1 MPFWDF
7 EDVVE
12 NIVDEFFL
20 DKLRDD
26 GAYDYERLPENFVK
40 LALVSRKFLNPVRR
54 NLYRD
59 LRIEGTERFLLLTG
73 QLRFS
78 PHLAKF
84 VKSASLVSN
93 CLQSTTIDGGFS
105 DDSPG
110 WESWAVSVTALRWF
124 LDACPQLNTLDV
136 SGGDFLL
143 SLAAQDSKA
152 IKLTEVTLMGC
163 SRCNPQDPDSCM
175 ADLGRGW
182 LKNIVTFPQL
192 KELDISEIN
201 IGGPS
206 DATLGVKSGSSVCTG
221 LSISNMNRTTT
232 PSALKNLL
240 RSMPALKELVLDGLR
255 PMPKGELQQ
264 CLKVVAGTL
273 TLLTITDYHS
283 TEESP
288 QPWEN
293 DTVAVLRQLR
303 TLSLNGV
310 PVTPPFLEA
319 LPPRLEHLRLSRQA
333 LSSLP
338 VPVWAA
344 WLRREKFP
352 LRGVLKKLQLLGELK
367 GDTRKGGLKASDAQL
382 AELAQL
388 CGPLGIEWSYTRD
401 EYEGFF

>member
-1 MPFWDF
+1 MAVW
-7 EDVVE
+7 
-12 NIVDEFFL
+12 
-20 DKLRDD
+20 
-26 GAYDYERLPENFVK
+26 NFVK
-40 LALVSRKFLNPVRR
+40 LALVSRRFLNPVRR

-59 LRIEGTERFLLLTG
+59 LRVEGTERFLLLTAP
-73 QLRFS
+73 FS

-93 CLQSTTIDGGFS
+93 CLQSTTIVDGFS

-110 WESWAVSVTALRWF
+110 WESWA
-124 LDACPQLNTLDV
+124 DP
-136 SGGDFLL
+136 
-143 SLAAQDSKA
+143 KA
-152 IKLTEVTLMGC
+152 VKLTEITIVGC
-163 SRCNPQDPDSCM
+163 SRCDPRDPDSCM
-175 ADLGRGW
+175 TSLGRGW

-206 DATLGVKSGSSVCTG
+206 DATLGVRMGSSVCTG

-240 RSMPALKELVLDGLR
+240 RSMPALQELALAGLR
-255 PMPKGELQQ
+255 PMPNGELQE
-264 CLKVVAGTL
+264 CLKIVAGTL

-310 PVTPPFLEA
+310 PVTPPFLDA

-333 LSSLP
+333 LAFLP
-338 VPVWAA
+338 VP
-344 WLRREKFP
+344 
-352 LRGVLKKLQLLGELK
+352 LLGDLK
-367 GDTRKGGLKASDAQL
+367 ADTRKSGLKASDAQL